1 MAPIIEIIDGIKIVV
16 YSREHLP
23 PHIHAKY
30 GEYEAMINIH
40 TGEIEEGKFPKK
52 KLTLVHQW
60 LKNDE
65 NKSLVEKNFF
75 ELNPKLKARK
85 TNEKEI

>member
-40 TGEIEEGKFPKK
+40 TGEIEE
-52 KLTLVHQW
+52 
-60 LKNDE
+60 
-65 NKSLVEKNFF
+65 
-75 ELNPKLKARK
+75 
-85 TNEKEI
+85 